1 MNGWRQS
8 MYVVT
13 FGLSLV
19 LAMAT
24 VLFALVGLNPKS
36 VDYGSMPWVYS
47 AIGDRVRAAGCRP
60 SAGRAVVP
68 KWRKLLIVASAASRS
83 LIPSASTPVRTPTTI
98 WLYDR
103 STGYSPATTVESS
116 EPFLP
121 NGRQT

>member
-47 AIGDRVRAAGCRP
+47 GLSLVG
-60 SAGRAVVP
+60 AVIC
-68 KWRKLLIVASAASRS
+68 WVASGR
-83 LIPSASTPVRTPTTI
+83 LVKP
-98 WLYDR
+98 
-103 STGYSPATTVESS
+103 STGSNA
-116 EPFLP
+116 
-121 NGRQT
+121 